1 MEENKFDILEEVEQD
16 IVVNN
21 EELKRELKEYEK
33 LLLEEA
39 NRKTV
44 EKSLRVSNEIG
55 AYSVPSKIWASL
67 VLLITYNEFSTA
79 SATAGKES
87 T

>member
-33 LLLEEA
+33 LGIL
-39 NRKTV
+39 
-44 EKSLRVSNEIG
+44 KSRCR
-55 AYSVPSKIWASL
+55 
-67 VLLITYNEFSTA
+67 
-79 SATAGKES
+79 ES
-87 T
+87 TPPA

>member
-44 EKSLRVSNEIG
+44 EKSLNLI
-55 AYSVPSKIWASL
+55 KSL
-67 VLLITYNEFSTA
+67 
-79 SATAGKES
+79 ES
-87 T
+87 YHWTGR